1 MSKADNCCE
10 QDGWPNY
17 SMSGTLTASWTPVDS
32 ALNPAWR
39 STVVNLITTLDYD
52 DSFPRDLKT
61 AMNNDI
67 THNKLS
73 ALKQLDPN
81 SGAYFNEVS
90 HIFSSLP
97 SYPLGIQLT
106 LCLQGRPKR
115 ARLAVGFL
123 RGALRSTVRYQAEIR
138 PVRPALV

>member
-1 MSKADNCCE
+1 MLHLYVPPSPSVFPIAMTNTSCVKN
-10 QDGWPNY
+10 GWPNY

-39 STVVNLITTLDYD
+39 STVVHLITTLDYD

-67 THNKLS
+67 THKKLW
-73 ALKQLDPN
+73 ALKQLDPS

-90 HIFSSLP
+90 HIFPSLP
-97 SYPLGIQLT
+97 SHPFG
-106 LCLQGRPKR
+106 
-115 ARLAVGFL
+115 
-123 RGALRSTVRYQAEIR
+123 
-138 PVRPALV
+138 